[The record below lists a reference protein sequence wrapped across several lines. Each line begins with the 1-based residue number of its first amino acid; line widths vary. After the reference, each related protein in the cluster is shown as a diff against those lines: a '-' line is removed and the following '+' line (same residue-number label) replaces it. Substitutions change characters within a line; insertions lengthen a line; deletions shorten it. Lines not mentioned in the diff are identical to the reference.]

1 VFHHNAALEYR
12 QHAVDGVRQGGTA
25 TAAVQWAEAES
36 QATQQRLAAERAV
49 DAVLADSFPASD
61 PPSWTLGVSHAARDL
76 TTMSGADAT
85 LAREDDRG
93 SRSKKKA

>member
-1 VFHHNAALEYR
+1 MS
-12 QHAVDGVRQGGTA
+12 VDGVRHGETATA
-25 TAAVQWAEAES
+25 TAAVQWTEVES
-36 QATQQRLAAERAV
+36 RATQQRLAAERAL

-76 TTMSGADAT
+76 TTMSGADAI